1 MDTPALLSTDSL
13 TIYLN
18 DHLAGATFGTE
29 LVQRMVRENT
39 GTDFEQPL
47 RALSDQIQSDLAEL
61 ESIVDALG
69 KPRDRIKR
77 ALGWSVEKVGR
88 LKPNGR
94 LLGYTPLG
102 RLLELEALAAGVAG
116 KRGLWRALGVVSLED
131 APPHARLQELIASA
145 DGQLAEIE
153 RLHALAAE
161 VAFEG
166 VPAHA

>member
-1 MDTPALLSTDSL
+1 M
-13 TIYLN
+13 
-18 DHLAGATFGTE
+18 
-29 LVQRMVRENT
+29 
-39 GTDFEQPL
+39 
-47 RALSDQIQSDLAEL
+47 
-61 ESIVDALG
+61 
-69 KPRDRIKR
+69 
-77 ALGWSVEKVGR
+77 EKVGR

-94 LLGYTPLG
+94 LVGYTPLG